1 MNGCHFLQINDTNP
15 TLAAGLVL
23 KSKTEINGANKILI
37 DGDKRIVLKVTFD
50 EEKEDPV

>member
-1 MNGCHFLQINDTNP
+1 MDVIFFKSMTPTP